1 MSDLISS
8 LVKDPLLKPDLRK
21 NDSLTSMQTKN
32 IRNLKSMKDEHL
44 NNSYE
49 LQMLHVLKIKK
60 NLIFFFSRYI

>member
-1 MSDLISS
+1 MSDLTSS

-21 NDSLTSMQTKN
+21 NDSITSMQTKN

-49 LQMLHVLKIKK
+49 LQMLHVLRI
-60 NLIFFFSRYI
+60 